1 MKKMFIFVDFKLI
14 HKMTIT
20 LDNTI
25 EQLNIIKSVISNGL
39 SYESYRQQILKDLQM
54 ATNEE
59 LNTPGSL
66 PHYAHLNHARMNR
79 LDKTIVLDEPTKTKL
94 SQINNKYNWVLISEG
109 WCGDASQIVPIIS
122 KMSDF
127 SDKIDLKII
136 LRDKHLDLMDVFLTN
151 GARAIPKL
159 IILNENFTEIIGT
172 WGARPFG
179 AQKLI
184 TDYKNEHKVIDQF
197 IKTELQKWYL
207 KDKGLSTMKE
217 ILTLLN

>member
-1 MKKMFIFVDFKLI
+1 MEKMFIFVDFKLI
-14 HKMTIT
+14 YKMTIT
-20 LDNTI
+20 LDSTI
-25 EQLNIIKSVISNGL
+25 EKLNIIKSLISSGL
-39 SYESYRQQILKDLQM
+39 TYEAYRQQVLKDLQM
-54 ATNEE
+54 VSNEE

-79 LDKTIVLDEPTKTKL
+79 LDKTIVLDEPTKEKL
-94 SQINNKYNWVLISEG
+94 NQIENKYKWILISEG
-109 WCGDASQIVPIIS
+109 WCGDAAQIVPIIS

-127 SDKIDLKII
+127 SDKIELNII
-136 LRDKHLDLMDVFLTN
+136 LRDKHLDLIDAFLTN

-159 IILNENFTEIIGT
+159 IVLNEDFSEIIGV
-172 WGARPFG
+172 WGARPYE

-184 TDYKNEHKVIDQF
+184 TDYKNEHGVVDQF

-217 ILTLLN
+217 ILTLLS